1 MMKNTG
7 YILALCLTASE
18 HALAHDV
25 WIRVNRQRTTLPQR
39 LVMVIISPQRAQ
51 FLTEGISLKIPGF
64 ITGKR

>member
-25 WIRVNRQRTTLPQR
+25 WI
-39 LVMVIISPQRAQ
+39 
-51 FLTEGISLKIPGF
+51 
-64 ITGKR
+64 TG